1 MVEVEKPNFSYLNLL
16 EIKKT
21 LLILLLAFISLGLS
35 AQNFVVQ
42 GRVVDAENVTE
53 GLPSATVRLLKNDTT
68 AVAAA
73 PTDADGRFNIKAKS
87 AGKYILEVSFVG
99 CETMKK
105 KVELTAKRPVVK
117 LGDLML
123 ARDVLLDELQVTG
136 LAQELTIKAD
146 TFIYHA
152 NAFRVP
158 EGSTIAALI
167 KQMPGLTMD
176 SDGSLTFQGKA
187 VSSILVNG
195 KPFIGDANT
204 AMSNIVSDAVQDI
217 AVYEKT
223 DEEKE
228 FAGIHDTDKATV
240 VDLKIKKEYQSQ
252 WNVNANLGSGTHSKY
267 MAKVFAS
274 NFTDRRRTAVYAQVN
289 NISENQV
296 ADENGNWHNDTWGAM
311 GLYTYR
317 KAGAIMSW
325 DNGRKNTE
333 AGHLEVDAE
342 VEVGHDGGNNDG
354 ISNVEYLL
362 GTAGSHYS
370 YQRSQRY
377 GRNRDI
383 DFRSSMTFNI
393 DTLNRITASL
403 SYGYND
409 SRNDNVS
416 NQSTY
421 SAIADFAN
429 PEKGLIGDDVGDE
442 LKALGIN
449 SNTAQT
455 FSTGRS
461 NRFRIDVH
469 YVHRFRKE
477 GYSLTA
483 DVRYNTNSN
492 RSYSDGLTDYRYFN
506 SNTPGVVDRRYSV
519 TPSNNSDFEAN
530 ATLQGA
536 FNKNIQ
542 FVVSYDYNRT
552 KNDNTYDIY
561 RLDRYPY
568 YSQPGLLLGVRPST
582 ADSLAAVI
590 DVANSLYSKTTEEV
604 HRLDA
609 ALIGVW
615 EKFEANVSAP
625 VQYKDETL
633 LYKRNGV
640 THSPSRGYF
649 ECTPHA
655 RIKWKPVKNGE
666 VSLTYYGYSR
676 RPSMLELLPIT
687 DTSNQMI
694 ERVNNPGLK
703 IQWNNHFNLYSRWFN
718 DKRGD
723 SYSLYAS
730 SGLYSNN
737 IVDIIETDPLTGKMR
752 HTKDNVNGNYYVSVG
767 ANTEQPLDKERHW
780 SLFVSGAYNTNR
792 SKNYVGAMG
801 DKLGLSVV
809 HSYSPRAG
817 MTLKWRS
824 GMWSV
829 NLDGQYTAE
838 IARYDVTPE
847 LDQNGH
853 TFECSLQPQVD
864 LPFGMSINTSF
875 MLFGRRGYADEIMN
889 HDQWLW
895 NATISQ
901 SFLKNKALTL
911 QLQAV
916 DILHQRTAEYSFV
929 QPHMRYF
936 SREKVFFSYVM
947 LHAIYRFNIGGK

>member
-1 MVEVEKPNFSYLNLL
+1 MKKLFSLFVLC
-16 EIKKT
+16 
-21 LLILLLAFISLGLS
+21 AFAFSAAV
-35 AQNFVVQ
+35 AQNFAVQ

-68 AVAAA
+68 AIAAV
-73 PTDADGRFNIKAKS
+73 PTAVDGRFDIKAKS

-158 EGSTIAALI
+158 EGSTVAALI
-167 KQMPGLTMD
+167 KQLPALSMD
-176 SDGSLTFQGKA
+176 ADGKLTFQGKA

-240 VDLKIKKEYQSQ
+240 LDLKIKKEYQSL
-252 WNVNANLGSGTHSKY
+252 WNVNANLGGGTHSKY

-274 NFTDRRRTAVYAQVN
+274 NFTDRCRTAVYAQVN

-296 ADENGNWHNDTWGAM
+296 ADANGNWHNNSWGAM

-317 KAGAIMSW
+317 KTGAIMSW
-325 DNGRKNTE
+325 ENGRSNTE
-333 AGHLEVDAE
+333 AGHLEMEAE
-342 VEVGHDGGNNDG
+342 VELGHDSGNNDR
-354 ISNVEYLL
+354 ISNDEYIL

-370 YQRSQRY
+370 YQRSQSY
-377 GRNRDI
+377 GRNRDV
-383 DFRSSMTFNI
+383 DFRGNLTFNM
-393 DTLNRITASL
+393 DTLNRITAFV
-403 SYGYND
+403 SYRYND
-409 SRNDNVS
+409 NRNNSVS

-421 SAIADFAN
+421 SAVAGFDD
-429 PEKGLIGDDVGDE
+429 PEKGLVGDDISE
-442 LKALGIN
+442 KLKALGIN
-449 SNTAQT
+449 SNTSQAI
-455 FSTGRS
+455 STARS
-461 NRFRIDVH
+461 NRFSVNVYYI
-469 YVHRFRKE
+469 HRFKKE

-483 DVRYNTNSN
+483 DVRYNVNSN
-492 RSYSDGLTDYRYFN
+492 RGYGDVFTDYRYFN
-506 SNTPGVVDRRYSV
+506 SNTTDVVDRRYNV
-519 TPSNNSDFEAN
+519 TPSNNSDFAAN

-542 FVVSYDYNRT
+542 FVFSYDYNHM
-552 KNDNTYDIY
+552 KNDNAYDIY
-561 RLDRYPY
+561 RLDRYHY
-568 YSQPGLLLGVRPST
+568 YSQPGLILGVRPST

-590 DVANSLYSKTTEEV
+590 DVANSFYSKTTEDV
-604 HRLDA
+604 HKLDL

-625 VQYKDETL
+625 VQYKHETL
-633 LYKRNGV
+633 VYKRNDV

-649 ECTPHA
+649 DCTPHA
-655 RIKWKPVKNGE
+655 NIKWKPVENGE
-666 VSLTYYGYSR
+666 VSMTYYGYSR
-676 RPSMLELLPIT
+676 RPSLLDLLPIT
-687 DTSNQMI
+687 DTSNQMV

-703 IQWNNHFNLYSRWFN
+703 IQWNNHLNLYSRWFN
-718 DKRGD
+718 SKRGD

-730 SGLYSNN
+730 SGVYSNN

-780 SLFVSGAYNTNR
+780 SLFVSGAYNINR

-801 DKLGLSVV
+801 DNLGLSVV
-809 HSYSPRAG
+809 RSYSPRAG

-824 GMWSV
+824 GIWSV

-847 LDQNGH
+847 LNQDGH
-853 TFECSLQPQVD
+853 TYECSLQPQVD
-864 LPFGMSINTSF
+864 LPFGMKINTSF
-875 MLFGRRGYADEIMN
+875 MLFGRRGYSDDIMN

-901 SFLKNKALTL
+901 SFLRNRALTL

-916 DILHQRTAEYSFV
+916 DILRQRTAEYSFV
-929 QPHMRYF
+929 QPHMRHF

-947 LHAIYRFNIGGK
+947 LHAIYRFNIGG